1 MTLSNEY
8 EKMLRYLESQN
19 LNKQPSP
26 AKSGMKFEAVDTLKL
41 AREKAKAKGESKKKD
56 KKQEVSEATKKL
68 IEESQIDDYID
79 LPHTHGKH
87 LPSKG
92 FSVPQFESLMRSKL
106 IEEYK
111 TRQSYERP
119 YISCSELYNCMRQNY
134 YVRKR
139 YQVDVSAQY
148 RFSYLYLIQK
158 VGNVIHDIFQDLY
171 NFTEVEKTIVS
182 EKYKVKGRIDGI
194 KEKTLYEI
202 KSIDSNK
209 YKGRYIKEHYLQS
222 VIYSYILIHEYD
234 YEIDNITIIY
244 VDRNLKNIH
253 VFDIDVDEKV
263 AESLLQRAPVLL
275 RALETNKVAEPAGST
290 KEQCQYCAYKKY
302 CKKDGFEKIPPA
314 FLQKNEVKKE
324 TDKKDKSVFLM

>member
-41 AREKAKAKGESKKKD
+41 AREKAKAKSESKKKD
-56 KKQEVSEATKKL
+56 KKQEVSKATKKL
-68 IEESQIDDYID
+68 IEESQIDEYID
-79 LPHTHGKH
+79 LPHTHGKY

-92 FSVPQFESLMRSKL
+92 FSIPQFESLMRSKL

-139 YQVDVSAQY
+139 YQVDISAQY

-171 NFTEVEKTIVS
+171 NFTEVEKTIIS

-194 KEKTLYEI
+194 KDKTLYEI

-209 YKGRYIKEHYLQS
+209 YKGQYIKEHYFQS

-234 YEIDNITIIY
+234 YEIEISKGLLDLLAEKRTIRLASITHEE
-244 VDRNLKNIH
+244 V
-253 VFDIDVDEKV
+253 EQKV
-263 AESLLQRAPVLL
+263 
-275 RALETNKVAEPAGST
+275 
-290 KEQCQYCAYKKY
+290 
-302 CKKDGFEKIPPA
+302 
-314 FLQKNEVKKE
+314 NE
-324 TDKKDKSVFLM
+324 

>member
-8 EKMLRYLESQN
+8 EKMLKYLESQS
-19 LNKQPSP
+19 LNKAPPS

-41 AREKAKAKGESKKKD
+41 ARERAKAKSESKKKT

-68 IEESQIDDYID
+68 IEESKIDDYVD
-79 LPHTHGKH
+79 LPHSHAKH

-92 FSVPQFESLMRSKL
+92 FSVSQFESLMRSKL

-119 YISCSELYNCMRQNY
+119 YISCSELYNCIRQNY

-139 YQVDVSAQY
+139 YQVDISAQY

-158 VGNVIHDIFQDLY
+158 VGNVIHDIFQELY

-182 EKYKVKGRIDGI
+182 EKYKVKGRIDAI
-194 KEKTLYEI
+194 KERTLYEI

-209 YKGRYIKEHYLQS
+209 YTGKYIKEHYLQG

-244 VDRNLKNIH
+244 VNRNLKNIH
-253 VFDIDVDEKV
+253 VFDLDVDEKV

-275 RALETNKVAEPAGST
+275 RALELNKIPEPAGST
-290 KEQCQYCAYKKY
+290 KEQCQYCPYKTY
-302 CKKDGFEKIPPA
+302 CKKDGYDKLVPA
-314 FLQKNEVKKE
+314 FLQMQVKKE
-324 TDKKDKSVFLM
+324 TDKKEKSVFLM

>member
-8 EKMLRYLESQN
+8 EKMLKYLESQN
-19 LNKQPSP
+19 LNKASP
-26 AKSGMKFEAVDTLKL
+26 PARSGIKFEAVDTLKL
-41 AREKAKAKGESKKKD
+41 AREKARAKSESKKKT
-56 KKQEVSEATKKL
+56 KQQEVSEATKKL
-68 IEESQIDDYID
+68 IEESKIDDYID
-79 LPHTHGKH
+79 LPHSHGKH

-92 FSVPQFESLMRSKL
+92 FSVSQFESLMRSKL

-139 YQVDVSAQY
+139 YQVDISAQY

-158 VGNVIHDIFQDLY
+158 VGNVIHDIFQELY

-182 EKYKVKGRIDGI
+182 EKYKVKGRIDAI
-194 KEKTLYEI
+194 KERTLYEI

-209 YKGRYIKEHYLQS
+209 YKGKYIKDHYLQG

-253 VFDIDVDEKV
+253 VFDLDVDEKV
-263 AESLLQRAPVLL
+263 AESLLQRAPILL
-275 RALETNKVAEPAGST
+275 RALESNKIPEPVGST
-290 KEQCQYCAYKKY
+290 KEQCQYCPYKKY
-302 CKKDGFEKIPPA
+302 CKKDGYNKLVPA
-314 FLQKNEVKKE
+314 FLQMEVKKE
-324 TDKKDKSVFLM
+324 TDKKEKSVFLM